1 MVFAAPLDDQRA
13 RVPLCRGRWANPFDD
28 FTTATNISWFDWEG
42 YTSSPTGS
50 SSGDFTESQ
59 LFSASVQVALRQRLV
74 TIRYMTFQELLA
86 DISGTWAI
94 CAAFG
99 LCIALIGQVTLGWS
113 WLGNELY
120 QEPERFAWLRTLFGN
135 SRRRARDVKMAMPER
150 ELLFAHAEPPN
161 PKAQAEPPSAAGP
174 APTSSTTKKKVAP
187 DEPPGVDL

>member
-1 MVFAAPLDDQRA
+1 MVFAAPLDDQLA
-13 RVPLCRGRWANPFDD
+13 RVPHWVNPFDRWANPFDD

-94 CAAFG
+94 CAGFG
-99 LCIALIGQVTLGWS
+99 LCIALFGQVTLGWS
-113 WLGNELY
+113 WLRNELY
-120 QEPERFAWLRTLFGN
+120 QDPVRFAWLRALFGN
-135 SRRRARDVKMAMPER
+135 SRRARDVKIVQR

-161 PKAQAEPPSAAGP
+161 PKAQAEPPRAADSAP
-174 APTSSTTKKKVAP
+174 SSSTTKKKVAP